1 MTRAILGLLLLAV
14 AGTWVAAQEP
24 KRVPKDSIRVS
35 IPGCA
40 KGAVFTVGHRTA
52 DEPGTVDV
60 AEGLHLHMN
69 GPKKLMAAIKDHE
82 AGMIE
87 ITGIVKRDD
96 LVPNQ
101 MNLGKGIGISPGPTT
116 SGGSTGA
123 VPMASQAQIDLE
135 GWRQIPGDCPKR

>member
-1 MTRAILGLLLLAV
+1 MTRAIPMGVLFALAGV
-14 AGTWVAAQEP
+14 WVAAQEAKP
-24 KRVPKDSIRVS
+24 VPKDSVRVS

-40 KGAVFTVGHRTA
+40 KGAVFTVGRRTA

-60 AEGLHLHMN
+60 VEGLHLHMN
-69 GPKKLMAAIKDHE
+69 GPKKLMAAIKDHQ

-87 ITGIVKRDD
+87 ITGVSKRED

-101 MNLGKGIGISPGPTT
+101 LNLGKGVGISPGPTT

-123 VPMASQAQIDLE
+123 VPVASQAQIDLE
-135 GWRQIPGDCPKR
+135 GWRQIPGDCPRR